1 MTFPYFVLCG
11 IVALLWL
18 AAVAYTRRERRRS
31 QERLAA
37 VLERAR
43 RELG

>member
-1 MTFPYFVLCG
+1 VTFPYFVLCG
-11 IVALLWL
+11 VVALLWL
-18 AAVAYTRRERRRS
+18 AAVAYTRRERRRA

-37 VLERAR
+37 LLERAK